1 MESSF
6 RPKFCVVF
14 QAFPFG
20 SDKALHGRLH
30 WGSCPSHTLNSV
42 PRQWLKFLEAVAVK
56 DSSPSGPAML
66 ICTSPFLAVKFYL
79 EASFLGVLVDALLRC
94 FYHKLLH
101 PELWLMYFCHFDSV
115 IPSPSPSPH
124 PFSPLVHCCSVTKS
138 ALTLCDPQTAAH
150 QASLS
155 FTVSQGLF
163 KLMSIESVMP
173 PNHLTSP

>member
-1 MESSF
+1 M
-6 RPKFCVVF
+6 
-14 QAFPFG
+14 
-20 SDKALHGRLH
+20 
-30 WGSCPSHTLNSV
+30 
-42 PRQWLKFLEAVAVK
+42 K